1 MDYDRLRELRRVDCA
16 RQQHASAWELRTAT
30 SLARLRS
37 SQGRHQEAH
46 QVLLG
51 VCRTFTEGFETRDLK
66 AADELLKE
74 VGMGRRH
81 RQARGPR
88 GCNQAHGHE
97 EVRVADEDHQSRE
110 HADDH
115 VVANAPVGSGVEAF
129 EQRRAQSE

>member
-1 MDYDRLRELRRVDCA
+1 MKSGQLDEALAVTTDAITPMQAGNEALELPELLRIQAEILLLISDASESRAEDCLVRSLDCA

-74 VGMGRRH
+74 V
-81 RQARGPR
+81 QA
-88 GCNQAHGHE
+88 
-97 EVRVADEDHQSRE
+97 SIK
-110 HADDH
+110 
-115 VVANAPVGSGVEAF
+115 
-129 EQRRAQSE
+129 